1 MYSLILKILNCFLET
16 KNIEPINKHK
26 KLQHETLNLIT
37 KILKTKI
44 FKLET
49 KTVRLH
55 ENQKFDIKKV
65 ELITKKNLNPEHKN

>member
-26 KLQHETLNLIT
+26 ELQHETLNLIT

-49 KTVRLH
+49 KTLR
-55 ENQKFDIKKV
+55 
-65 ELITKKNLNPEHKN
+65 